1 MVINSPSIHWIVISG
16 QKKEK
21 VLKKKGK
28 NVHSGPEMQK
38 IF

>member
-1 MVINSPSIHWIVISG
+1 MVIYSPSNHWINISG
-16 QKKEK
+16 KKKEL

-28 NVHSGPEMQK
+28 NVHSDPEMQK